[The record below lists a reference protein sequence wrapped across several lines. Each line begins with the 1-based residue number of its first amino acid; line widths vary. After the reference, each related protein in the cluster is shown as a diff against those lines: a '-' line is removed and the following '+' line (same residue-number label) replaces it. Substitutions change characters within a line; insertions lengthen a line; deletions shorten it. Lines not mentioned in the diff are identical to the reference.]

1 MSKHQLRLV
10 DPPEPS
16 PRRTVKARAAKIP
29 RARRAHWAAD
39 WRLDASTRTA
49 GRAGVAEARKALAR
63 ARGTERRSPPGQL
76 TEPRPTERPADP
88 VRSSVVTGGLR
99 RSWWSPAASWSSG
112 SAG

>member
-10 DPPEPS
+10 DPPEPK
-16 PRRTVKARAAKIP
+16 RTVKARAAKIP

-63 ARGTERRSPPGQL
+63 ARL
-76 TEPRPTERPADP
+76 LDAD
-88 VRSSVVTGGLR
+88 LR
-99 RSWWSPAASWSSG
+99 RAS
-112 SAG
+112 

>member
-10 DPPEPS
+10 DPPEPKR
-16 PRRTVKARAAKIP
+16 PVKARAVKARAAKIP

-63 ARGTERRSPPGQL
+63 AR
-76 TEPRPTERPADP
+76 RPEAD
-88 VRSSVVTGGLR
+88 LR
-99 RSWWSPAASWSSG
+99 RAS
-112 SAG
+112 